1 MNKKNTDKIGD
12 ETIKLLK
19 IEAEFEEACDSIQKK
34 TEKMLSE
41 VPIHEKERRGE
52 ILDLHK
58 DKLRRALQL
67 LKTKIS

>member
-1 MNKKNTDKIGD
+1 MNQKNTDKIDD

-19 IEAEFEEACDSIQKK
+19 IEAEFEDACDSIQKK
-34 TEKMLSE
+34 TEEMLSK
-41 VPIHEKERRGE
+41 VPIHDKERRGK

-58 DKLRRALQL
+58 DKLRKALQL